1 MTTREAVEQEG
12 KAGTPVVKRTALGQT
27 FRGCIIDVQQ
37 RNVLKDGT
45 PAMNSQ
51 GKPRQE
57 LVVRCIVAPGTTS
70 PAGIGDV
77 QTVPAPGDEVRLILR
92 GKAFAD
98 WIQAKGALGGPP
110 LWGDLVVQT
119 TTHAQAYD
127 ANGKPKGGEI
137 TDQAAIDALPRST
150 SVGIY
155 GHLTI
160 ERTDEHGPLA
170 SYVTLAGEKFRAYRN
185 GQRSTVGPSDDYGDF

>member
-1 MTTREAVEQEG
+1 MTTREAVENEA
-12 KAGTPVVKRTALGQT
+12 KAGTPVVKRTAIGQT
-27 FRGCIIDVQQ
+27 FKGCIINTQA
-37 RNVLKDGT
+37 RNVLKDGE
-45 PAMNSQ
+45 PVLNDR

-57 LVVRCIVAPGTTS
+57 LVVRCIVVPGTTA
-70 PAGIGDV
+70 PAGIGDNV
-77 QTVPAPGDEVRLILR
+77 TVPAPGDEVRLILR

-98 WIQAKGALGGPP
+98 WIQAKDALGGSP
-110 LWGDLVVQT
+110 LWGDLVTQT

-155 GHLTI
+155 GPLTV
-160 ERTDEHGPLA
+160 ERTDENGPLSA
-170 SYVTLAGEKFRAYRN
+170 YITLAGQRFNAYKN
-185 GQRSTVGPSDDYGDF
+185 GERTAADPIDDDPF